1 MITKGVDNEIT
12 LKAFPNPD
20 PNLLDVSFFLF
31 KKNTIQMSFIK
42 VEILTMYFCCRKAKK
57 PAVLLQKL

>member
-20 PNLLDVSFFLF
+20 PNLLDVSFFSVS

-42 VEILTMYFCCRKAKK
+42 VEILTMYFC
-57 PAVLLQKL
+57 

>member
-31 KKNTIQMSFIK
+31 KKKYNTNVIYQSWNTDNVF
-42 VEILTMYFCCRKAKK
+42 
-57 PAVLLQKL
+57 LLQEG